1 MNYKPTLKG
10 WLFYWGDYMNME
22 IFIKRCFEIG
32 IALLHKNTLTK
43 EEKDFLNILNDFE
56 EWIK

>member
-1 MNYKPTLKG
+1 
-10 WLFYWGDYMNME
+10 MNME